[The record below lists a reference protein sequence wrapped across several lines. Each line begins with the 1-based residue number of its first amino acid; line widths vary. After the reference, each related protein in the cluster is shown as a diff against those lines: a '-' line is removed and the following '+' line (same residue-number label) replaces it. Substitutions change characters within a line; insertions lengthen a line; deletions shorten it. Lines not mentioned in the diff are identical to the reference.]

1 MRARWLG
8 VLLVVLLSCTLQLVA
23 QSSAEPDSDHD
34 GLSDRLEQ
42 ELLERFRPTL
52 MISAS
57 DCASRPA
64 RFVDDSVTPRVAAKD
79 GTLYGQVSRRSHD
92 RVEIHYYTLWDRDCG
107 RMSHPLDAEHAS
119 VLVSLAGPEPR
130 ALYWYAGAHEKTV
143 CDISSGTR
151 AQVVDAEFH
160 GARLWSSSGKH
171 ALYLREA
178 MCAGGCG
185 ADSCSHSVE
194 LVSSGPV
201 VNLGEPGALNPRLPW
216 VLSAAWPLRDKMNSD
231 FPPEV
236 LARLDAS
243 GEQVTTLRGNSSIRG
258 SIQGGDT
265 AVGGADI
272 GAEHTESALDTAQT
286 HTSHSLQRAKEATE
300 HSLQR
305 AWKAVS
311 NQKQGF

>member
-1 MRARWLG
+1 MRARGLA
-8 VLLVVLLSCTLQLVA
+8 VVLVVLLSCTLRLVA
-23 QSSAEPDSDHD
+23 QFRFESDSDHD
-34 GLSDRLEQ
+34 GLSDYLEQ
-42 ELLERFRPTL
+42 QLLEQFRPTL

-57 DCASRPA
+57 DCASAPA
-64 RFVDDSVTPRVAAKD
+64 RFREDEATPRVADKD
-79 GTLYGQVSRRSHD
+79 GTLYGQASPRSAIL
-92 RVEIHYYTLWDRDCG
+92 VELHYYTLWNRDCG
-107 RMSHPLDAEHAS
+107 RISHPLDAEHAA

-143 CDISSGTR
+143 CDISSGAR
-151 AQVVDAEFH
+151 AQTVDGETH

-216 VLSAAWPLRDKMNSD
+216 VLSAAWPLREKMNSD
-231 FPPEV
+231 FPPDV
-236 LARLDAS
+236 VARLDAS
-243 GEQVTTLRGNSSIRG
+243 GVQVTTLRGSSTVHG
-258 SIQGGDT
+258 AIQGSDT
-265 AVGGADI
+265 ALGGADI
-272 GAEHTESALDTAQT
+272 GAEHTEAALYTANT
-286 HTSHSLQRAKEATE
+286 HTSHSFQRAAGATQ

-305 AWKAVS
+305 AWKVLS
-311 NQKQGF
+311 HQK